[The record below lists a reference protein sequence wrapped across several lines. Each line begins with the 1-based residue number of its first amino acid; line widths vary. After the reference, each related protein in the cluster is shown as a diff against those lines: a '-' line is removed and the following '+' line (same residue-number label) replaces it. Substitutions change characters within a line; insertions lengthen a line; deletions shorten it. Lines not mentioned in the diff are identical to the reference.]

1 MSCKRLVPVVLAGLL
16 GTACTS
22 DDAQGG
28 PPNLQTSQYPLPRLS
43 DYRFFTDLA
52 TQEPNE
58 GVIPYTVAAP
68 LWADAAGKG
77 RFFVVPDGASI
88 EYTEQDEWVFPAG
101 TVFIKSFFFFMIGL
115 MFPTELRLIL
125 LGAAFAVMLL
135 IGLLTRFAAISLI
148 VVTMVATAAVHWPAE
163 WSGFAE
169 LWSGYVITSNGNGNF
184 KLPLL
189 FVVMLLPLVFNG
201 AGKVSLDHLLISL
214 AGRGNRPDSRSGLAQ
229 SAGLALLILGVSFI
243 WLEPAWGFCLLT
255 ASGLSMLFTAVRG
268 KS

>member
-1 MSCKRLVPVVLAGLL
+1 MSVFEIYDSFTSRLRTSGEYIWPLL
-16 GTACTS
+16 
-22 DDAQGG
+22 
-28 PPNLQTSQYPLPRLS
+28 
-43 DYRFFTDLA
+43 
-52 TQEPNE
+52 
-58 GVIPYTVAAP
+58 
-68 LWADAAGKG
+68 
-77 RFFVVPDGASI
+77 
-88 EYTEQDEWVFPAG
+88 
-101 TVFIKSFFFFMIGL
+101 
-115 MFPTELRLIL
+115 LRLIL
-125 LGAAFAVMLL
+125 AWEFWESGVTKLQGENWFAEIPWAEWQKGFPFPFDLVSANLNWLLATWSELAFAVMLL